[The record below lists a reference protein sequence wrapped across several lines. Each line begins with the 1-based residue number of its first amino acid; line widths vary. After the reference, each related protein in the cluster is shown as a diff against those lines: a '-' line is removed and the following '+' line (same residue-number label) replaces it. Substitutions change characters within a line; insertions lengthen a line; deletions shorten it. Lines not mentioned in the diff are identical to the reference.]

1 MKKYLVLP
9 VILIIGGLV
18 WILKTKPT
26 LFVIRNVECK
36 TQYGP
41 CGTDE
46 LDQIKNFTGE
56 NLLFFD
62 TRRLENSLLQSFKNR
77 KVYVNKLFPDRLAVF
92 IEKRRAFIGLLKDE
106 LPGIFLAAKDGMV
119 IEVEDR
125 SGLPTLILGQT
136 FDTPVVGQ
144 YLGRQELAAGE
155 ILFLTWRAHGVLEGK
170 LKEGVLEL
178 MLPRGVL
185 VFYSTERDPA
195 VSVGALQL
203 ILAKLSDRLPT
214 VIDLRYSKPVLRY
227 E

>member
-1 MKKYLVLP
+1 MNKYLVLLT
-9 VILIIGGLV
+9 VLIIGGV

-46 LDQIKNFTGE
+46 LDQIKDFTGE

-62 TRRLENSLLQSFKNR
+62 TRRLENSLSQSFKNR
-77 KVYVNKLFPDRLAVF
+77 KVYVNKLFPGRLVVF
-92 IEKRRAFIGLLKDE
+92 IEKRRAFIGLLKEE

-125 SGLPTLILGQT
+125 SGLPTLILDQT

-144 YLGRQELAAGE
+144 YLGKEELVAGE

-170 LKEGVLEL
+170 LKKGVLEL

-185 VFYSTERDPA
+185 VFYSTQRDPA